1 MKAYSLYAETF
12 KVLKWFYDNEMKSN
26 DDKCHLIVANQE
38 NVSIT
43 LGQETIEASDS
54 VVLLGINIDKKLNF
68 NGHILTMLKKG
79 NQKFQNI

>member
-1 MKAYSLYAETF
+1 
-12 KVLKWFYDNEMKSN
+12 MKSN

-38 NVSIT
+38 NVSIN

-68 NGHILTMLKKG
+68 NEHISTLLRKG
-79 NQKFQNI
+79 IQKFTCLSKDFEIFEPG